1 MQIKLLLF
9 WTTQKELLQVLW
21 TESSYVR
28 FGQIVAAVSFFVVM
42 CLGFM
47 KHEEFSV
54 WPKNFHFKHKTSVD
68 HKTNYK
74 AQMILF
80 TGYKKKT

>member
-1 MQIKLLLF
+1 M
-9 WTTQKELLQVLW
+9 LW

-54 WPKNFHFKHKTSVD
+54 WPKNFHFKHKASVD